1 MFFMEFEEKRLT
13 VSHLLAIAFGHK
25 QLSSSGSKL
34 QQSQDYKTTRV
45 LHKSNYGLAGGTRD
59 GKGTERHPHDW
70 DIMVKRSQRALTIES
85 GPRLNK
91 FKW

>member
-45 LHKSNYGLAGGTRD
+45 LHKSNYGLAGGT
-59 GKGTERHPHDW
+59 GEG
-70 DIMVKRSQRALTIES
+70 
-85 GPRLNK
+85 GPRDIRMTGIL
-91 FKW
+91 W